1 MIFISVIAHS
11 DRRAEKGMTDI
22 YTADRKR
29 YEKMVYNRV
38 GRSGLKF
45 PAVSL
50 GFWHNFGSKDNY
62 DQMKAMCRTAFDHG
76 ITQFDL
82 ANN

>member
-1 MIFISVIAHS
+1 MANVANV
-11 DRRAEKGMTDI
+11 
-22 YTADRKR
+22 YTASGTR
-29 YEKMVYNRV
+29 YDEMRYNRV

-50 GFWHNFGSKDNY
+50 GLWQNFGSRDSYENSRE
-62 DQMKAMCRTAFDHG
+62 MCRTAFDLG